1 MVVGAGGG
9 RGMVTF
15 AGVEGLVDD
24 ILVRD
29 RFMAAREQLSKI

>member
-29 RFMAAREQLSKI
+29 LLMAAREQLSKP